1 MNTASSSRWKKTLS
15 SFIKWTIQAMP
26 TATKRPARAK
36 LSLQRRSAEIE
47 RLRARVEDLED
58 LYELDEAIKRNAGK
72 PGIPWAKVKKELGL
86 A

>member
-1 MNTASSSRWKKTLS
+1 
-15 SFIKWTIQAMP
+15 MP

-36 LSLQRRSAEIE
+36 PTLKRMSAELA

-58 LYELDEAIKRNAGK
+58 LRDLNAASKRNAGK
-72 PGIPWAKVKKELGL
+72 SATPWAQAKKQLGL